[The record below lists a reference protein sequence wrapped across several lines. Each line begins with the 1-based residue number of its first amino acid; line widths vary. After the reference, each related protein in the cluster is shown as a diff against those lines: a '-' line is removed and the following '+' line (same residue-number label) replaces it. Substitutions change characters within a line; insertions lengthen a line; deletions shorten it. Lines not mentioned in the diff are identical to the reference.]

1 MNREAG
7 ASAISFQ
14 CDSGTMNSSNTS
26 EMIQI
31 GNYFVMNTN
40 NTNSTSGG
48 GGGNM
53 LFSSGNSSNNHPL
66 ITHQP
71 LASSLLLD
79 SVPGL
84 ALKHDTGL
92 AVEWSLEEQYKLE
105 QGLEKYLI
113 HNSSSF
119 LLLFLF
125 VWIANCILVL
135 SPTFYFLLFYFMLF
149 WFSICCWILFF
160 FFLLFL
166 LLLIIWN
173 CSFCNFE
180 GDWSHQLVEYLYFVV
195 FDSDVFKFT
204 DDMHMISSIFGKSFK
219 HDNFYCG

>member
-40 NTNSTSGG
+40 NTNTTSGG

-119 LLLFLF
+119 FSFFF
-125 VWIANCILVL
+125 VHIHIFSYRCWIANCILFL
-135 SPTFYFLLFYFMLF
+135 SLLFISCYFTSCCFGSLFAAEFYFFFP
-149 WFSICCWILFF
+149 SIFAFVNHLE
-160 FFLLFL
+160 LFL
-166 LLLIIWN
+166 L
-173 CSFCNFE
+173 
-180 GDWSHQLVEYLYFVV
+180 
-195 FDSDVFKFT
+195 
-204 DDMHMISSIFGKSFK
+204 
-219 HDNFYCG
+219 

>member
-26 EMIQI
+26 EMIQL

-40 NTNSTSGG
+40 ANTTGV

-71 LASSLLLD
+71 VASSLLLD

-84 ALKHDTGL
+84 GLKHDTGL

-105 QGLEKYLI
+105 QGLDKYLI
-113 HNSSSF
+113 HNSSS
-119 LLLFLF
+119 LFF
-125 VWIANCILVL
+125 K
-135 SPTFYFLLFYFMLF
+135 
-149 WFSICCWILFF
+149 FF
-160 FFLLFL
+160 FFLF
-166 LLLIIWN
+166 IVRIHAF
-173 CSFCNFE
+173 SYR
-180 GDWSHQLVEYLYFVV
+180 S
-195 FDSDVFKFT
+195 
-204 DDMHMISSIFGKSFK
+204 
-219 HDNFYCG
+219 

>member
-40 NTNSTSGG
+40 NTNTTSGG

-119 LLLFLF
+119 FFLNIIFVCLNSKLYTCLVSYFLFLAILLHAVLVLYLLLNSIFF
-125 VWIANCILVL
+125 
-135 SPTFYFLLFYFMLF
+135 SFYF
-149 WFSICCWILFF
+149 C
-160 FFLLFL
+160 
-166 LLLIIWN
+166 
-173 CSFCNFE
+173 FC
-180 GDWSHQLVEYLYFVV
+180 
-195 FDSDVFKFT
+195 
-204 DDMHMISSIFGKSFK
+204 
-219 HDNFYCG
+219 

>member
-119 LLLFLF
+119 FFFFCSYTCFQLQVLNSKLYTCLVSYFLFLAILLHAVLVLYLLL
-125 VWIANCILVL
+125 N
-135 SPTFYFLLFYFMLF
+135 
-149 WFSICCWILFF
+149 SIFF

-173 CSFCNFE
+173 CSFRNFE
-180 GDWSHQLVEYLYFVV
+180 GD
-195 FDSDVFKFT
+195 
-204 DDMHMISSIFGKSFK
+204 
-219 HDNFYCG
+219 